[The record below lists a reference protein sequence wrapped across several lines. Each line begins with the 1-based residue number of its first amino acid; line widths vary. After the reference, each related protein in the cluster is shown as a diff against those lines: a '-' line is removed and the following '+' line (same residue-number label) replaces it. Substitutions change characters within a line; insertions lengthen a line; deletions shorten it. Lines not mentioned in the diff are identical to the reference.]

1 MRQRL
6 SWGWCFSAFGW
17 LQVMA
22 AAYKGREGK
31 QTGGLSVGN
40 LLSGEQL
47 CSHWGKSSPIF
58 EGKYG

>member
-22 AAYKGREGK
+22 AAYKGGEGK
-31 QTGGLSVGN
+31 QTGGLVLG
-40 LLSGEQL
+40 LAE
-47 CSHWGKSSPIF
+47 WGAALFSL
-58 EGKYG
+58 GKK